1 MLCKFWKG
9 KLAFYFTHKLEKVSF
24 KKFSLINEIDK
35 SLARLIRIKK
45 EDRYKLTILRTKRG
59 NITDGFR
66 YNKDNKCYKQLHANK
81 FTNLDKMDNFHER
94 HKLLNSLKKE

>member
-35 SLARLIRIKK
+35 SLARLIREKPDIYQYQVR
-45 EDRYKLTILRTKRG
+45 EVLSLQILYIFKR
-59 NITDGFR
+59 
-66 YNKDNKCYKQLHANK
+66 
-81 FTNLDKMDNFHER
+81 
-94 HKLLNSLKKE
+94 